1 MLCSNIS
8 IFDNTEALVSSTKQ
22 AAQEYTSRVELKKN
36 GIHFSIL
43 NFLNDKTVFL
53 QLKSFNRAFLKGD
66 FILYLI
72 SFNWVR

>member
-8 IFDNTEALVSSTKQ
+8 IFDNTEALVSSTKL
-22 AAQEYTSRVELKKN
+22 AAQEYTSRVELEKDWSSLFYTN
-36 GIHFSIL
+36 
-43 NFLNDKTVFL
+43 NKTVFL
-53 QLKSFNRAFLKGD
+53 KLKSFDRAFLKGD

>member
-22 AAQEYTSRVELKKN
+22 AAQEYTSRVEFKKN
-36 GIHFSIL
+36 GVL
-43 NFLNDKTVFL
+43 NFLNNKTVFL

>member
-8 IFDNTEALVSSTKQ
+8 IFDNIEALVSSTKL
-22 AAQEYTSRVELKKN
+22 AAQKYTSRVELEKDWSSLFYTN
-36 GIHFSIL
+36 
-43 NFLNDKTVFL
+43 NKTVFL
-53 QLKSFNRAFLKGD
+53 QLKSFDRAFLKGN

>member
-8 IFDNTEALVSSTKQ
+8 IFDNIEALVSSTKL
-22 AAQEYTSRVELKKN
+22 AAQEYTSRVELEKDWSSLFYTN
-36 GIHFSIL
+36 
-43 NFLNDKTVFL
+43 NKTVFL
-53 QLKSFNRAFLKGD
+53 QLKSFDRAFLKGN

>member
-8 IFDNTEALVSSTKQ
+8 IFDNTEALVSSTKL
-22 AAQEYTSRVELKKN
+22 AAQEYTSRVIRTKN
-36 GIHFSIL
+36 WSSLFYT
-43 NFLNDKTVFL
+43 NNKTVSL
-53 QLKSFNRAFLKGD
+53 QLKSFDRAFLKGD

>member
-8 IFDNTEALVSSTKQ
+8 IFDNIEALVSSTKL
-22 AAQEYTSRVELKKN
+22 AAQEYTSRVELEKDWSSLFYTN
-36 GIHFSIL
+36 
-43 NFLNDKTVFL
+43 NKTVFL
-53 QLKSFNRAFLKGD
+53 QLKSFDRAFLKGD